1 MSNGGFD
8 FKKFISDSIET
19 LTKPKQYF
27 EGMSLTGGLT
37 EPIIKAVLYGL
48 FAGIIYFLWGIL
60 KLSAGVGL
68 FGGAIGIM
76 AFIWTIVGAIIGLF
90 VGAVIILVISAIA
103 KGNTDFEAC
112 VRVSASI
119 MVLLPVTAILS
130 LFSVLSFKLF
140 AVINLLVNLYGL
152 WLLFNAL
159 VSSLKANQKTSQ
171 IIIIVFVVVMVLFM
185 LAGLGAKRTA
195 DRYMRN
201 FDRDLMEMQR
211 DFGIN

>member
-19 LTKPKQYF
+19 LTNPKKYF
-27 EGMSLTGGLT
+27 GGMSLTGGLT

-48 FAGIIYFLWGIL
+48 FAGVIYFLWGIL

-119 MVLLPVTAILS
+119 MVLLPVIAILS

-140 AVINLLVNLYGL
+140 GIINLLVNLYGL
-152 WLLFNAL
+152 WLLYNAL
-159 VSSLKANQKTSQ
+159 ISSLKASQKTSQ
-171 IIIIVFVVVMVLFM
+171 IIIIVIVVIMVLFM

-201 FDRDLMEMQR
+201 MDMESREMLR